1 MNVLPLFESRAK
13 SRSLSESNA
22 TNVDVHDHQTGE
34 GERPV
39 PCIERHHSSATY
51 CLDFYAVVGVES
63 GQLRRGPRVSEG
75 SENSEEGPSK
85 RYQGA
90 RGLESSRGGVVRRPS
105 SVSAG
110 HTSMWILLWAS
121 WLGKKSI
128 LQLASLAVISQRYHL
143 PAWRPSSFVQ
153 QPGAPKAAGLAKGV
167 APREECLTCAVIT

>member
-63 GQLRRGPRVSEG
+63 GSSLASSGEAPGYPRGLRIRRRGLPSAIRV
-75 SENSEEGPSK
+75 
-85 RYQGA
+85 
-90 RGLESSRGGVVRRPS
+90 RGG
-105 SVSAG
+105 
-110 HTSMWILLWAS
+110 
-121 WLGKKSI
+121 
-128 LQLASLAVISQRYHL
+128 
-143 PAWRPSSFVQ
+143 
-153 QPGAPKAAGLAKGV
+153 
-167 APREECLTCAVIT
+167 